1 MLDKTLEQMMQYLNV
16 NEEAIASIQKNL
28 DDFTNAKITALEC
41 IDEISKT
48 MKLRKEKL
56 K

>member
-1 MLDKTLEQMMQYLNV
+1 MLDKTLEQMMQYLNA
-16 NEEAIASIQKNL
+16 NEEAIKNIQISL
-28 DDFTNAKITALEC
+28 DNFTNAKITALEC
-41 IDEISKT
+41 IDEISKI